1 MPSKLALVPELHLV
15 IVFKSAA
22 SFGSHRLNK
31 KPRRASDSALEK
43 CGTRQGKWC
52 KFDFIGLKRWPEH
65 PAASIY
71 RVRPVCQSE
80 ITTFP

>member
-1 MPSKLALVPELHLV
+1 MIGFWDMGAKKSPKLPPVEPRGHDTAGGRFEGCLSWW
-15 IVFKSAA
+15 FM
-22 SFGSHRLNK
+22 SFSGVQS
-31 KPRRASDSALEK
+31 
-43 CGTRQGKWC
+43 G
-52 KFDFIGLKRWPEH
+52 PEH